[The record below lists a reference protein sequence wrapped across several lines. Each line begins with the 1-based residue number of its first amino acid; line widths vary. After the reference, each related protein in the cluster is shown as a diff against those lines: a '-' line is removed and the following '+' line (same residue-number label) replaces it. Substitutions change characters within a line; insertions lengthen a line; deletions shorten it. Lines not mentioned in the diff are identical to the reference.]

1 MSSPPPETI
10 YNQDYPNFP
19 LLRTASV
26 ADFLFSSPHAALDDS
41 TAFIDSVSGLT
52 ISRKEMKELAMQL
65 AKGVQGLEL
74 KRGKGVGMI
83 FR

>member
-1 MSSPPPETI
+1 MAPQPETI
-10 YNQDYPNFP
+10 YKQDYPNFP
-19 LLRTASV
+19 PLQTASV

-52 ISRKEMKELAMQL
+52 VSRKGMKELAMKL
-65 AKGVQGLEL
+65 AKGVQGLGL